1 MEISGKVLR
10 EVEFRDRL
18 RGYDTD
24 EVDEFLEKV
33 AVAVDEMHAELARL
47 AAREPLVP
55 SRREDTS
62 SSDEESIRKMLVLAQ
77 RTADLAVSEAR
88 EEADRL
94 LAEARSQAEAMLL
107 QAQEAVRRMRED
119 AEREVS
125 ERIGRLEG
133 EHERL
138 EGGIRSLASLLE
150 SEKARLSEGLAAA
163 LRFVDETLSVPSEL
177 AEAAEAARASERREP
192 APRRAPKPPE
202 GQGPGHPA
210 PQGGGSRGGDTTV
223 LPTVRELP
231 DVEAE
236 ITADAATA
244 AAQDEPDVERGR
256 FSAAELSSLA
266 PAIEADE
273 ELWARWAAGGGL
285 QPTTDA
291 RTQPVTRIP
300 AAARLDRRPATGR
313 GGAGRPPDGPSSV
326 PSA

>member
-33 AVAVDEMHAELARL
+33 AVAVDDMHAELARL
-47 AAREPLVP
+47 AARGPQP
-55 SRREDTS
+55 ASHRDDTS
-62 SSDEESIRKMLVLAQ
+62 SSEEESIRKMLVLAQ

-88 EEADRL
+88 DEADRL
-94 LAEARSQAEAMLL
+94 LAEARSQSEAMLL

-150 SEKARLSEGLAAA
+150 SEKARLTEGLAAA
-163 LRFVDETLSVPSEL
+163 LRFVDETLSIPGEL

-192 APRRAPKPPE
+192 TPRRTPQPPE
-202 GQGPGHPA
+202 PPERPAGPQPTAG
-210 PQGGGSRGGDTTV
+210 RGGDTTV
-223 LPTVRELP
+223 MPTVRELP

-244 AAQDEPDVERGR
+244 AAREEPEVERGR

-285 QPTTDA
+285 PPTIDA
-291 RTQPVTRIP
+291 RTQPVTRVP
-300 AAARLDRRPATGR
+300 SAPRLDRRPATGR
-313 GGAGRPPDGPSSV
+313 GGSGHPSDGPSSA